1 MRTKLDIS
9 GSCQARVRVV
19 QDSWH
24 EISHLDLEVWHIV
37 FNIPFDNSIRIL
49 CKSCKQNVYKIS
61 NIKYSLVNWNDG
73 QRNINA
79 TEYGTKAQLMRS
91 RGANVYSAL
100 RRRVR
105 REHVRL

>member
-24 EISHLDLEVWHIV
+24 EISHLDSEVWHIV
-37 FNIPFDNSIRIL
+37 FNILFDNSIQIL
-49 CKSCKQNVYKIS
+49 CKLCKQYVYKIS

-73 QRNINA
+73 QCNINA
-79 TEYGTKAQLMRS
+79 MEYRTKAQLMRS

-100 RRRVR
+100 RQRVR
-105 REHVRL
+105 REHV

>member
-37 FNIPFDNSIRIL
+37 FNIPFDNSI
-49 CKSCKQNVYKIS
+49 
-61 NIKYSLVNWNDG
+61 
-73 QRNINA
+73 
-79 TEYGTKAQLMRS
+79 
-91 RGANVYSAL
+91 
-100 RRRVR
+100 
-105 REHVRL
+105 